1 MKRQGNYACRMLE
14 PDVQKLNL
22 IFSKLFRDQFFK
34 WLQQSELAQTDFDR
48 YFPKTYLTEKNLV
61 FGIFN

>member
-14 PDVQKLNL
+14 PDIQKLNL
-22 IFSKLFRDQFFK
+22 IFPKLISDQSFK
-34 WLQQSELAQTDFDR
+34 WLQQSELTQTDFDG

-61 FGIFN
+61 FWIFN